1 MDIKE
6 YFQLT
11 KINPISKL
19 KISYLNY
26 LKVVYEQT
34 NDESIKEKAHDL
46 KIKSHLEIAKMFEN
60 EYELNGCSC
69 NAGAITIN
77 KRGD

>member
-34 NDESIKEKAHDL
+34 NDESIKEKARGL
-46 KIKSHLEIAKMFEN
+46 KNKTHLEIAYIFED
-60 EYELNGCSC
+60 EYNLDGCSC

>member
-6 YFQLT
+6 YFRLT

-34 NDESIKEKAHDL
+34 NDESIKEKGRE
-46 KIKSHLEIAKMFEN
+46 IKNKTHLEIAKMFEN

-69 NAGAITIN
+69 NAGAIMIK
-77 KRGD
+77 KRSD